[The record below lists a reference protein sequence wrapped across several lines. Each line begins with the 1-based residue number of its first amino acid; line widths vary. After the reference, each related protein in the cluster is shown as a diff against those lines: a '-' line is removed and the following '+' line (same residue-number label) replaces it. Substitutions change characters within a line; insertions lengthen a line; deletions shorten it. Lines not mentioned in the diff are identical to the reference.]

1 MQYPDPASVVAVSRS
16 ADHTFSKVVCDT
28 IDLIAGFG
36 VDGDAHAGT
45 SVKHR
50 YRARLDPTQP
60 NLRQVHLIPV
70 ELIDDLVAKGFHV
83 APGIL
88 GENVTTRGIDL
99 IGLPT
104 GARLHI
110 GAGAV
115 VEITGLRNPCRQ
127 LEDYQSGLKAAVL
140 DCNADGTLMRRA
152 GVMGIVLAGGAVR
165 SDDRIT
171 IEMPAQPHSPL
182 KAI

>member
-1 MQYPDPASVVAVSRS
+1 MKNRSSVVAVCRS
-16 ADHTFSKVVCDT
+16 ADHTFSKVVCDS

-36 VDGDAHAGT
+36 VDGDAHAGAA
-45 SVKHR
+45 VKHR

-60 NLRQVHLIPV
+60 NLRQVHLISV
-70 ELIDDLVAKGFHV
+70 ELIDELVAKGFHV
-83 APGIL
+83 SPGIM

-110 GAGAV
+110 GPGAI

-127 LEDYQSGLKAAVL
+127 LDDYQSGLKGAVL
-140 DCNADGTLMRRA
+140 DRDVDGTLIGRA

-171 IEMPAQPHSPL
+171 IEIPAQPHSPL